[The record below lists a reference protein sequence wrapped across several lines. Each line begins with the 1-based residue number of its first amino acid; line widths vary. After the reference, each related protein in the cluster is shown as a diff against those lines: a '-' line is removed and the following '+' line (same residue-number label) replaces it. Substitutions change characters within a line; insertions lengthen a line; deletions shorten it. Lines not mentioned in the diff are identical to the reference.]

1 MLAIIH
7 LISNHFFIGDYPF
20 TTGISDDLS
29 AGYLLS
35 VAFTGHE
42 PVWFI
47 SCQLSDFLQDT
58 YSPILYNSEN
68 DFIQPNG

>member
-1 MLAIIH
+1 M
-7 LISNHFFIGDYPF
+7 
-20 TTGISDDLS
+20 TGISEDLS

-35 VAFTGHE
+35 VAIHTSRAWNE
-42 PVWFI
+42 TVWFI